1 MIRLIDRYLIKS
13 FLMPLVYCLLAFIIL
28 YIAYDMSD
36 RLKDFFDHQIPP
48 AIVAKYYLYKVP
60 IILSLTIPFAVLLAL
75 LYCLG
80 NASRNNEIT
89 AMRTSGIALFR
100 IIRPYLILGLMLYI
114 LTFVLSEVFV
124 PKARRLAAEIVE
136 TPSSIQ
142 SALKKA
148 GTSDAIVFLNTKDHR
163 LWYIRKLDSENNK
176 IENVKITEFTHS
188 VKKRPKRTIE
198 AKKGEYV
205 EGFGWWLYDVIT
217 IRFYPDG
224 SPYPATK
231 NKKKAFPYYS
241 ATPKDIMSARLGSP
255 EMMNIIDVFRVMNH
269 INKKSD
275 YYKKLRMNAVQRFA
289 APSACFVFVLLAA
302 PFGIFHT
309 RAGMIKG
316 VITSILLCLSYYLIE
331 SLFINIGD
339 KGFIHPVLA
348 AWLPVAVFTGFG
360 FYLLRKMR

>member
-1 MIRLIDRYLIKS
+1 MIKLIDRYLIKS
-13 FLMPLVYCLLAFIIL
+13 FLMPLIYCLFAFVIL

-60 IILSLTIPFAVLLAL
+60 IVLSLTIPFAVLLAL

-100 IIRPYLILGLMLYI
+100 IIRPYLILGLLLYI

-124 PKARRLAAEIVE
+124 PKARLLASEIVE

-142 SALKKA
+142 MALKKA
-148 GTSDAIVFLNTKDHR
+148 GTSEATVFLNTKDYR
-163 LWYIRKLDSENNK
+163 LWYIRKLDPESNK
-176 IENVKITEFTHS
+176 IEDVKITEFTHS
-188 VKKRPKRTIE
+188 GRKRVKRTIE
-198 AKKGEYV
+198 AERGEYV
-205 EGFGWWLYDVIT
+205 EGFGWWFYDVTT
-217 IRFYPDG
+217 ISFYPDG

-231 NKKKAFPYYS
+231 NKKKSFPYYT
-241 ATPKDIMSARLGSP
+241 ATPKDIISARLGSP
-255 EMMNIIDVFRVMNH
+255 EMMNIIDVFRVMDH
-269 INKKSD
+269 INKNSD

-289 APSACFVFVLLAA
+289 APAACFVFVLLAA

-316 VITSILLCLSYYLIE
+316 VITSIVLCLGYYLIE

-339 KGFIHPVLA
+339 KGYMPPLLA